1 MDQATKFCPNC
12 GSQMPRSSKF
22 CPKCGF
28 KQPHLSDEK
37 VQPQANDRGQ
47 INQKD
52 TTGEGL
58 ASDPG
63 PAQGM
68 FTSQTASAG
77 SNQSQ
82 VTPQDQYSR
91 ANANKNQ
98 LAPGFINSFKLLLR
112 DAFTINHRMS
122 RADFW
127 WAALPTALISVVLF
141 LLMAFISVNKS
152 LALYSLN
159 DEIQRPLLFGFIL
172 VYAAIYS
179 FLTVAGFTAIIR
191 RLHDTNR
198 SGWNYC
204 WILLPIVGP
213 IMMMVFW
220 CSQSVTNNRF
230 PLTQSVLP
238 WFKQWYSWP
247 ILLVVFLGSVGYFS
261 ATSQRMVRGEYGT
274 ETNYAFGYTDT
285 KAALDVKQKVA
296 DQDSDD
302 YGDPRVRWDT
312 DRGASAIHLADD
324 SEVMLDLNNSEVSI
338 WKQLVRDT
346 KAESA
351 WLATHKGKQYSRI
364 IIPNPDNSDRIYLDI
379 YDGQIEYNVSDDM

>member
-28 KQPHLSDEK
+28 KQPPLSDEK

-52 TTGEGL
+52 TTGKGL

-127 WAALPTALISVVLF
+127 WAMLPTILISAILF
-141 LLMAFISVNKS
+141 LLMAFISVNKP

-172 VYAAIYS
+172 VSAAIYS
-179 FLTVAGFTAIIR
+179 FLSIASFTAVIR
-191 RLHDTNR
+191 RLHDTDR
-198 SGWNYC
+198 SGWHYC
-204 WILLPIVGP
+204 WSFLPLIGAIVL
-213 IMMMVFW
+213 IVFL
-220 CSQSVTNNRF
+220 CSQGVPNNRF
-230 PLTQSVLP
+230 PLTQQVLP
-238 WFKQWYSWP
+238 WVKQWYTWP
-247 ILLVVFLGSVGYFS
+247 ILLVVFLGMVGEYS
-261 ATSQRMVRGEYGT
+261 MTSQRMVSGAYGT
-274 ETNYAFGYTDT
+274 ETNYAFGYTGS
-285 KAALDVKQKVA
+285 KAALDVKQKVINE
-296 DQDSDD
+296 DSD
-302 YGDPRVRWDT
+302 YGDPSVKWDT
-312 DRGASAIHLADD
+312 GRD
-324 SEVMLDLNNSEVSI
+324 EVSI
-338 WKQLVRDT
+338 NLTNDSTVLQNLYDSDSAMWKSLVRN
-346 KAESA
+346 AESESG
-351 WLATHKGKQYSRI
+351 WLATHKGKRYSRI
-364 IIPNPDNSDRIYLDI
+364 VVTDPDNSSREYLEV
-379 YDGQIEYNVSDDM
+379 YNGQIKYNVGDNL